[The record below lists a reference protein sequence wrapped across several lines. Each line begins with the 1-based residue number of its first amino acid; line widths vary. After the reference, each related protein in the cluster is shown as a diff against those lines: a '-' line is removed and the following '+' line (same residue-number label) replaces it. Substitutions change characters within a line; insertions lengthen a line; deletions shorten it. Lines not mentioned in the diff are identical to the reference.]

1 MDTNLQVSAGG
12 SEPGKPGRARTTP
25 AARRQWR
32 WVSQSIRPHRG
43 WRVVA
48 GAFLVLM
55 VGYGAIYS
63 FSAFAEQIAAD
74 FGATRSSV
82 TIIYAL
88 NGGTALLVSAVSGPL
103 ADRIGARLTASIG
116 MALVA
121 LGLLLA
127 SNARSLEEVIA
138 GYGLLI
144 GIGVGFAYVPAV
156 ATVQRWFV
164 VYRGTASG
172 IALSGIG
179 VGTALVPPMSEALA
193 LFGDWRIAFAICA
206 VLAAATGLAGAALL
220 DRSPE
225 SLGLAPDGRRRRV
238 RAPAPAAITA
248 TPVPLASR
256 GFVQLYCGT
265 MLLSVPVA
273 IPYVLIADTAQSLG
287 YGLTEGLALLGL
299 IGIGSIAGRFVLAAV
314 ADGFGRARVFL
325 GCCWVLTASMA
336 LWAAAGSLLHLQL
349 FALVFGAVQGGF
361 VALLPSAVTDRFG
374 DRRAG
379 TVIGVL
385 YTSRALG
392 LFLGPPIVAAGV
404 FYSGSSVAP
413 LMMVAAVSALGVAL
427 VARGIGHWPG
437 AAQPRSAPLSA

>member
-1 MDTNLQVSAGG
+1 MDANMQASALAVSQGG
-12 SEPGKPGRARTTP
+12 PGMRASP
-25 AARRQWR
+25 PEARRR
-32 WVSQSIRPHRG
+32 RKRLARSMRPHRG

-74 FGATRSSV
+74 FGATRASV

-88 NGGTALLVSAVSGPL
+88 NGGMALLVSAVSGPL

-116 MALVA
+116 MALVG

-193 LFGDWRIAFAICA
+193 LLGDWRIAFAICA
-206 VLAAATGLAGAALL
+206 LLAVATGLAGAAML

-225 SLGLAPDGRRRRV
+225 SLGLAPDGRRRRA
-238 RAPAPAAITA
+238 RAPIAAALAAP
-248 TPVPLASR
+248 PVPMASR
-256 GFVQLYCGT
+256 SFAQLYCGT

-273 IPYVLIADTAQSLG
+273 IPYVLIADTALSLG
-287 YGLTEGLALLGL
+287 HGLTESLALLGL
-299 IGIGSIAGRFVLAAV
+299 IGIGSIAGRFVLASA

-325 GCCWVLTASMA
+325 ACCAVLAASMA
-336 LWAAAGSLLHLQL
+336 AWAFAASLLHLQI
-349 FALVFGAVQGGF
+349 FALLFGAVQGGF

-374 DRRAG
+374 GRRAG

-392 LFLGPPIVAAGV
+392 LFLGPPLVAAGIV
-404 FYSGSSVAP
+404 HAGSSVVP
-413 LMMVAAVSALGVAL
+413 LLMVALLSALGVML
-427 VARGIGHWPG
+427 VARGIGKWPG
-437 AAQPRSAPLSA
+437 AAVRLRAALPA

>member
-1 MDTNLQVSAGG
+1 MDTNLQVSAGA
-12 SEPGKPGRARTTP
+12 SEPGMFGRAHIRP
-25 AARRQWR
+25 AARRQGR
-32 WVSQSIRPHRG
+32 RVSRSIRPHRG

-82 TIIYAL
+82 TIIFAL
-88 NGGTALLVSAVSGPL
+88 NGGMALLVSAVSGPL

-116 MALVA
+116 MALVG

-193 LFGDWRIAFAICA
+193 LLGNWRIAFAICA
-206 VLAAATGLAGAALL
+206 VLAVATGLAGAALL

-238 RAPAPAAITA
+238 RVPVAATVAAP
-248 TPVPLASR
+248 PVPMASL
-256 GFVQLYCGT
+256 GFAQLYCGT

-273 IPYVLIADTAQSLG
+273 IPYVLAAETALSLG
-287 YGLTEGLALLGL
+287 YGLAEGLALLGL

-314 ADGFGRARVFL
+314 ADAFGRARVFL
-325 GCCWVLTASMA
+325 GCCAVLAVSMA
-336 LWAAAGSLLHLQL
+336 LWAVADNLLHLQI

-374 DRRAG
+374 GSRAG

-404 FYSGSSVAP
+404 VHAGSYLVP
-413 LMMVAAVSALGVAL
+413 LMVVAALSLLGVAL
-427 VARGIGHWPG
+427 VARGIGQWPG
-437 AAQPRSAPLSA
+437 AAPRQRVVLPA